1 MDNEFRSDHLPSWD
15 GQARSWRR
23 YCKEVAWC
31 AQSTPARKRRYLAA
45 KLIGRLRGP
54 ARLLAMSWSRADFDH
69 ADGVLQLLQ
78 RLAASPLVRKSL
90 PNAAAIMQQ
99 YFSFKRNPGEGIGNF
114 LVRET
119 LGYEEFVEALLRLH
133 EESSGVDQSRKDF
146 GLPKNM
152 DSGCFRRRSSS
163 RSTWRRV
170 RSLRNCRTW
179 ICSQPGA

>member
-1 MDNEFRSDHLPSWD
+1 MAQVL
-15 GQARSWRR
+15 
-23 YCKEVAWC
+23 YKEVAWC
-31 AQSTPARKRRYLAA
+31 AQSTPAHKRRYLAA

-99 YFSFKRNPGEGIGNF
+99 SFSFKRNPGEGIGNF

-146 GLPKNM
+146 GL
-152 DSGCFRRRSSS
+152 
-163 RSTWRRV
+163 
-170 RSLRNCRTW
+170 SL
-179 ICSQPGA
+179 